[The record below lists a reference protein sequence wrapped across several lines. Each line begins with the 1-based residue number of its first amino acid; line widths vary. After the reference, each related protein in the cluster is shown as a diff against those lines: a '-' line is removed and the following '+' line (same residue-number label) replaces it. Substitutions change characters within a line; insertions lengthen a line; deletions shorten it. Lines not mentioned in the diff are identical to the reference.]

1 MDRTKKLIETI
12 RSLMDGEFSGNIKIN
27 FSQGSI
33 GRVEKSEEFEDASII
48 CARDMDDDEGVRK
61 EKDYRNEKA

>member
-12 RSLMDGEFSGNIKIN
+12 RTLMEGEFSGHIKIN

-33 GRVEKSEEFEDASII
+33 GRIEKSEEFEDASII
-48 CARDMDDDEGVRK
+48 FARDNRDNVNNRVESLP
-61 EKDYRNEKA
+61 